1 LIFLTH
7 QLFAYFINQR
17 LTHLK
22 GSSPM
27 KFQKTLIT
35 ASILGL
41 CASGSALARGTNDL
55 HENQWHQITSYD
67 QVSVNDDSVQN
78 WGPWGNFVE
87 PAAGGP
93 LFNPAQM
100 PGASNSDAYRIL
112 PTTQIQALQASACG
126 TGALCG
132 YTLFFNVRADQN
144 GMEQTPWM
152 PGLFSLTLSPGSP
165 PQQPQD
171 GPMPMMMPGTSST
184 ASWEM
189 TSLSN
194 TAPSLANSGGKIP
207 VYSPFFTPAQY
218 FSGSTGDKGQ
228 WNYIYG
234 GNGQYFGGVAG
245 LYSADPDL
253 VIGVAQRQ
261 VSNYVTGSESGPTS
275 MAATVAIYAVGT
287 PTTQAFMADQQTR
300 NISASYSG
308 TSFDGNSNGKV
319 NINVQFGTGKWQGY
333 WNGQTTSFQANGNVS
348 GANITSTSVSALP
361 YDTSATY
368 RGTVQG
374 TFYGQQAGAIAGVT
388 SVTKTSTANPAF
400 SQTQNAVYVVNKATG
415 RE

>member
-1 LIFLTH
+1 
-7 QLFAYFINQR
+7 
-17 LTHLK
+17 
-22 GSSPM
+22 M
-27 KFQKTLIT
+27 KFQKTLIA
-35 ASILGL
+35 ASLLGL
-41 CASGSALARGTNDL
+41 CASGNALARGTNDL
-55 HENQWHQITSYD
+55 HENQWHQTTSYD

-100 PGASNSDAYRIL
+100 PGASNGDAYRIL
-112 PTTQIQALQASACG
+112 PTPQQIQSLQASACG

-132 YTLFFNVRADQN
+132 YTLFYNTAN
-144 GMEQTPWM
+144 GPGYETQTPSL
-152 PGLFSLTLSPGSP
+152 PGLFSLTLTLNPQ
-165 PQQPQD
+165 QQPQD
-171 GPMPMMMPGTSST
+171 GPMVKKPGSQGTVFWQIT
-184 ASWEM
+184 P
-189 TSLSN
+189 LSN
-194 TAPSLANSGGKIP
+194 QAPTFANSGGNLP
-207 VYSPFFTPAQY
+207 ADFWSPLN
-218 FSGSTGDKGQ
+218 FSASNKSQNEYQSTWGSPWNEEGVVTG
-228 WNYIYG
+228 N
-234 GNGQYFGGVAG
+234 FERTV
-245 LYSADPDL
+245 
-253 VIGVAQRQ
+253 V
-261 VSNYVTGSESGPTS
+261 NYVTGGESGSTS
-275 MAATVAIYAVGT
+275 TKGVYVVGT

-308 TSFDGNSNGKV
+308 ISYDGSNNGKV

-333 WNGQTTSFQANGNVS
+333 WYGQTMSFQANGNVS
-348 GANITSTSVSALP
+348 GSNIAATSVSALP

-400 SQTQNAVYVVNKATG
+400 SQTQNAVFVVNKSTG